1 MTIMR
6 SNVRKLRFALN
17 CIFVA
22 SVFAIGVIAQEQ
34 PSQSTASATNQNSPQ
49 PVSAFDTV
57 TQKDAV
63 IDQKSVALEKVAV
76 VDVRRDEIVRIVTEY
91 NKLRDKHDVD
101 GLDGLYADQ
110 LDQYFKNLK
119 NTSKAEVKK
128 ADKKYWQSFPQDRFI
143 VSGELAI
150 SVNDDGTAKAML
162 YGRNCRDPKTCTD
175 QLVQINFNA
184 ENKITSV
191 RGFIPNG

>member
-1 MTIMR
+1 MEIATVAGKMNAGAARLRI
-6 SNVRKLRFALN
+6 VGLVLILFAFVLFIYFTRK
-17 CIFVA
+17 
-22 SVFAIGVIAQEQ
+22 QEQ
-34 PSQSTASATNQNSPQ
+34 HIETQKTEI
-49 PVSAFDTV
+49 

-76 VDVRRDEIVRIVTEY
+76 VDVRRDEIAKILTEY
-91 NKLRDKHDVD
+91 NKLRDKHDTD

-119 NTSKAEVKK
+119 NTPKAEVKK
-128 ADKKYWQSFPQDRFI
+128 ADEKYWKSFPLDKFSP
-143 VSGELAI
+143 VGDPAI
-150 SVNDDGTAKAML
+150 SVNEDGTAKAML
-162 YGRNCRDPKTCTD
+162 NGRNCRDPKTCTD